1 MTGEQ
6 RTGSPLVGEWAE
18 RDVVELYVRE
28 REESLE
34 EEGRI
39 ALAEVL
45 CLVLV
50 ALFIVVRHLWLT

>member
-1 MTGEQ
+1 MTGEP
-6 RTGSPLVGEWAE
+6 RLSAPLEGEWAD
-18 RDVVELYVRE
+18 RDVVELYLRE

-34 EEGRI
+34 EEGLI

-50 ALFIVVRHLWLT
+50 ALFIVVRQLWLV